1 MISLPTNIV
10 DIVFGR
16 NRTVRF
22 GNTVFERSYT
32 SSNGREL
39 LSYYGPNGD
48 VAFDLLDFEDAVK
61 VAAAISI
68 GEVAHAI

>member
-10 DIVFGR
+10 DTIFGR

-39 LSYYGPNGD
+39 LSYYGPSGD
-48 VAFDLLDFEDAVK
+48 VAFDLLDFEDAVREAWLATMK
-61 VAAAISI
+61 GVA
-68 GEVAHAI
+68 